1 MFKRCSACFLA
12 LVLLLGLLPGVR
24 AESAVIASGTAGEDI
39 TWTLL
44 ENGVLEL
51 SGTGAMEDFRNYGK
65 APWYSNRSKILEIR
79 VGSGI
84 TTLGNNA
91 FGGCDR
97 ATSVSL
103 PASLKRIGKNAF
115 TNCKALTVVTVPE
128 GVTELGNNAFS
139 SCTNLAQISLPGS
152 LRTIGLGAF
161 YKCEALTAFA
171 IPEGVTRMGDKVFS
185 ECKALE
191 MVSLPSTLEQIGEQ
205 VFYFCPKLTVITVAE
220 GNESFCVDGQ
230 YALYDRGM
238 TTLLAV
244 PGGFRGTFVIPDTVT
259 TVVPAAGSRCSGMT
273 GVQIP
278 DSVTTLGRYA
288 FANNSLSH
296 VTVPGS
302 ITVIPDGCFFYNEEL
317 ASVSIPETVTEI
329 GGSAFGYCEALASV
343 SIPETVTEIGGSAF
357 GYCEALTEITLP
369 ENLTA
374 LGEAAFWGC
383 RQLRSIVIPEGIR
396 ALESCIFYNCTNLQ
410 TVQLPSR
417 LESID
422 YWCFQDCTNL
432 RDLVLPDTLQT
443 IGANAFEGTASLTSI
458 VFPASIRELAAFS
471 FRNSGLTEMTFL
483 GDAPAFDLGL
493 GLEEYAF
500 GGVTATA
507 YYPMYNPTWTE
518 EVRQDY
524 SGKLTWVAVDNHTH
538 SWQTSCTEPRKCALC
553 GITEGEAP
561 GHDWKGLN
569 CTRCGEAR
577 ENPFTD
583 VAPESFY
590 FDAVLWAVEKGITAG
605 TDPGFFSPG
614 ASCNR
619 AQVVTFLWRAAGSPE
634 PKGSENPFADV
645 SAGSYYEKAV
655 LWAVE
660 QGITAGTDASH
671 FSPDQ
676 PCTRAQVVTFLWS
689 AAGKPDAAGE
699 NPFTDV
705 PAGAWFERAVLWAKE
720 TGITAGVSP
729 TQFGAEATCTRS
741 QVVTFLHAASDK

>member
-24 AESAVIASGTAGEDI
+24 AESAVIASGTAGDDI

-44 ENGVLEL
+44 ENGLLEL
-51 SGTGAMEDFRNYGK
+51 SGTGAMEDFRSYGK

-97 ATSVSL
+97 AASVSL
-103 PASLKRIGKNAF
+103 PASLTRIGQNAF
-115 TNCKALTVVTVPE
+115 TGCKALRSVTVPE
-128 GVTELGNNAFS
+128 GVTDLGNNAFS
-139 SCTNLAQISLPGS
+139 SCAALAQISLPGS

-161 YKCEALTAFA
+161 YKCDALTDFLV
-171 IPEGVTRMGDKVFS
+171 PEGVTSLGDKAFS
-185 ECKALE
+185 ECAALE
-191 MVSLPSTLEQIGEQ
+191 TVSLPASLEQIGNL
-205 VFYFCPKLTVITVAE
+205 VFNMCGRLTAITVAD
-220 GNESFCVDGQ
+220 GNDNFCHDEQ
-230 YALYDRGM
+230 YALYDREK

-244 PGGFRGTFVIPDTVT
+244 PGGFRGVFVIPDTVT
-259 TVVPAAGSRCSGMT
+259 TVADEAAEYCSGMT
-273 GVQIP
+273 GVLIP
-278 DSVTTLGRYA
+278 DSVTTLGRFA
-288 FANNSLSH
+288 FAYNSLSH

-329 GGSAFGYCEALASV
+329 GGSAFGYCEAL
-343 SIPETVTEIGGSAF
+343 
-357 GYCEALTEITLP
+357 TEITLP

-383 RQLRSIVIPEGIR
+383 WQLRSIVIPEGIR
-396 ALESCIFYNCTNLQ
+396 ALESSIFYDCMNLQ

-422 YWCFQDCTNL
+422 YWCFQDCSSL

-443 IGANAFEGTASLTSI
+443 IGTSAFEGTASLTSI
-458 VFPASIRELAAFS
+458 VFPASLRELSAVS

-483 GDAPAFDLGL
+483 GDAPVFNKSLGS
-493 GLEEYAF
+493 EEYAF

-583 VAPESFY
+583 VAPDSYY

-619 AQVVTFLWRAAGSPE
+619 AQVVTFLWRAAGSPD

-645 SAGSYYEKAV
+645 NSGSYYEKAV

-720 TGITAGVSP
+720 TGITAGVSH
-729 TQFGAEATCTRS
+729 TQFGADATCTRS
-741 QVVTFLHAASDK
+741 QVVTFLYAASGK

>member
-1 MFKRCSACFLA
+1 MFKRFSAYILA
-12 LVLLLGLLPGVR
+12 LVLLISLLPGVR
-24 AESAVIASGTAGEDI
+24 AQSAVIASGTAGDDI

-44 ENGVLEL
+44 ENGLLEL
-51 SGTGAMEDFRNYGK
+51 SGTGAMEDFRSYGK

-97 ATSVSL
+97 AAGVSL
-103 PASLKRIGKNAF
+103 PAGLKRIGQNAF
-115 TNCKALTVVTVPE
+115 TNCKALTVVTVPD

-152 LRTIGLGAF
+152 LRTIGLGVF
-161 YKCEALTAFA
+161 YKCDALTAFA
-171 IPEGVTRMGDKVFS
+171 IPEGVTTMGDKVFS

-244 PGGFRGTFVIPDTVT
+244 PGGFRGVFRIPDTVT
-259 TVVPAAGSRCSGMT
+259 TVVDEAAEYCSGMT

-278 DSVTTLGRYA
+278 DSVTTMGRFA
-288 FANNSLSH
+288 FAYNSLSH

-302 ITVIPDGCFFYNEEL
+302 ITVIPDGCFFYNE
-317 ASVSIPETVTEI
+317 
-329 GGSAFGYCEALASV
+329 ALTSV

-383 RQLRSIVIPEGIR
+383 WQLRSIVIPEGIR
-396 ALESCIFYNCTNLQ
+396 ALESSIFYNCMNLQ

-422 YWCFQDCTNL
+422 YWCFQNCTSL
-432 RDLVLPDTLQT
+432 RDLVLPDTLKT
-443 IGANAFEGTASLTSI
+443 IGASAFEGTASLTSI
-458 VFPASIRELAAFS
+458 VFPASLRELSAVS

-483 GDAPAFDLGL
+483 GDAPVFNKSLGS
-493 GLEEYAF
+493 EEYAF

-577 ENPFTD
+577 ENPFVDTD
-583 VAPESFY
+583 PEGFY
-590 FDAVLWAVEKGITAG
+590 FDAVLWAVEGGITVG
-605 TDPGFFSPG
+605 TDENHFSPDG
-614 ASCNR
+614 TCSRAHVVTFLWRAAGKPEPEISTDPFVDVKQGSFCEKAVRWAVEQGITVGTDDDHFSPEEPCNR
-619 AQVVTFLWRAAGSPE
+619 AQVVTFLWRAAG
-634 PKGSENPFADV
+634 
-645 SAGSYYEKAV
+645 
-655 LWAVE
+655 
-660 QGITAGTDASH
+660 Q
-671 FSPDQ
+671 
-676 PCTRAQVVTFLWS
+676 
-689 AAGKPDAAGE
+689 PDADGE
-699 NPFTDV
+699 IPFTDV
-705 PAGAWFERAVLWAKE
+705 PADAWYAEPVRWAVEK
-720 TGITAGVSP
+720 GITQGVSA
-729 TQFGAEATCTRS
+729 TEFGTGGTCTRA
-741 QVVTFLHAASDK
+741 QAVTFLQRTFG

>member
-1 MFKRCSACFLA
+1 MFKRFSAYILA
-12 LVLLLGLLPGVR
+12 LVLILSLLPGVR
-24 AESAVIASGTAGEDI
+24 AESAVIASGTAGDDI

-44 ENGVLEL
+44 ENGLLEL
-51 SGTGAMEDFRNYGK
+51 SGTGAMEDFRSYGK

-97 ATSVSL
+97 AAGVSL

-115 TNCKALTVVTVPE
+115 TGCKALRSVTVPE

-161 YKCEALTAFA
+161 YKCDALTAFA
-171 IPEGVTRMGDKVFS
+171 IPEGVTTMGDKVFS
-185 ECKALE
+185 ECAALE
-191 MVSLPSTLEQIGEQ
+191 TVSLPASLEQIGEL
-205 VFYFCPKLTVITVAE
+205 VFHMCGRLTAITVAD
-220 GNESFCVDGQ
+220 GNDSFCHDEQ
-230 YALYDRGM
+230 YALYDREK

-244 PGGFRGTFVIPDTVT
+244 PGGFRGVFRIPDTVT
-259 TVVPAAGSRCSGMT
+259 TVAEEAAEYCSGMT
-273 GVQIP
+273 GVRIP

-288 FANNSLSH
+288 FAYNSLSH
-296 VTVPGS
+296 VTVPES
-302 ITVIPDGCFFYNEEL
+302 ITVIPDGCFFYNEE
-317 ASVSIPETVTEI
+317 
-329 GGSAFGYCEALASV
+329 LASV

-383 RQLRSIVIPEGIR
+383 WQLRSIVIPEGIR
-396 ALESCIFYNCTNLQ
+396 ALESSVFYDCMNLQ

-422 YWCFQDCTNL
+422 YWCFQDCSSL

-443 IGANAFEGTASLTSI
+443 IGASAFEGTASLRSI
-458 VFPASIRELAAFS
+458 VFPASLRELSAVS

-483 GDAPAFDLGL
+483 GDAPVFNKSLGS
-493 GLEEYAF
+493 EEYAF
-500 GGVTATA
+500 GGVTAIV

-577 ENPFTD
+577 ENPFVDTD
-583 VAPESFY
+583 PEGFY
-590 FDAVLWAVEKGITAG
+590 FDAVLWAVEGGITVG
-605 TDPGFFSPG
+605 TDENHFSPDG
-614 ASCNR
+614 SCSRAHVVTFLWRAAGKPEPEISTNPFVDVKQGSFCEKAVRWAVEQGITVGTDDDHFSPEEPCNR
-619 AQVVTFLWRAAGSPE
+619 AQVVTFLWRAAG
-634 PKGSENPFADV
+634 
-645 SAGSYYEKAV
+645 
-655 LWAVE
+655 
-660 QGITAGTDASH
+660 Q
-671 FSPDQ
+671 
-676 PCTRAQVVTFLWS
+676 
-689 AAGKPDAAGE
+689 PDADGE
-699 NPFTDV
+699 IPFTDV
-705 PAGAWFERAVLWAKE
+705 PADAWYAEPVRWAVEK
-720 TGITAGVSP
+720 GITQGVSAAE
-729 TQFGAEATCTRS
+729 FGTGGTCTRA
-741 QVVTFLHAASDK
+741 QAVTFLQRTFG

>member
-1 MFKRCSACFLA
+1 MFKRFSAYILA
-12 LVLLLGLLPGVR
+12 LVLLISLLPGVR
-24 AESAVIASGTAGEDI
+24 AQSAVIASGTAGDDI

-44 ENGVLEL
+44 ENGLLEL
-51 SGTGAMEDFRNYGK
+51 SGTGAMEDFRSYGK

-97 ATSVSL
+97 AAGVSL
-103 PASLKRIGKNAF
+103 PAGLKRIGQNAF
-115 TNCKALTVVTVPE
+115 TNCKALTVVTVPD

-161 YKCEALTAFA
+161 YKCDALTAFA
-171 IPEGVTRMGDKVFS
+171 IPEGVTTMGDKVFS
-185 ECKALE
+185 ECAALE
-191 MVSLPSTLEQIGEQ
+191 TVSLPASLEQIGEL
-205 VFYFCPKLTVITVAE
+205 VFHMCGRLTAITVAD
-220 GNESFCVDGQ
+220 GNDSFCHDEQ
-230 YALYDRGM
+230 YALYDREK

-244 PGGFRGTFVIPDTVT
+244 PGGFRGVFRIPDTVT
-259 TVVPAAGSRCSGMT
+259 TVVDEAAEYCSGMT

-278 DSVTTLGRYA
+278 DSVTTMGRFA
-288 FANNSLSH
+288 FAYNSLSH

-302 ITVIPDGCFFYNEEL
+302 ITVIPDGCFFYNE
-317 ASVSIPETVTEI
+317 
-329 GGSAFGYCEALASV
+329 ALTSV

-383 RQLRSIVIPEGIR
+383 WQLRSIVIPEGIR
-396 ALESCIFYNCTNLQ
+396 ALESSIFYNCMNLQ

-422 YWCFQDCTNL
+422 YWCFQNCTSL
-432 RDLVLPDTLQT
+432 RDLVLPDTLKT
-443 IGANAFEGTASLTSI
+443 IGASAFEGTASLTSI
-458 VFPASIRELAAFS
+458 VFPASLRELSAVS

-483 GDAPAFDLGL
+483 GDAPVFNKSLGS
-493 GLEEYAF
+493 EEYAF

-577 ENPFTD
+577 ENPFVDTD
-583 VAPESFY
+583 PEGFY
-590 FDAVLWAVEKGITAG
+590 FDAVLWAVEGGITVG
-605 TDPGFFSPG
+605 TDENHFSPDG
-614 ASCNR
+614 TCSRAHVVTFLWRAAGKPEPEISTDPFVDVKQGSFCEKAVRWAVEQGITVGTDDDHFSPEEPCNR
-619 AQVVTFLWRAAGSPE
+619 AQVVTFLWRAAG
-634 PKGSENPFADV
+634 
-645 SAGSYYEKAV
+645 
-655 LWAVE
+655 
-660 QGITAGTDASH
+660 Q
-671 FSPDQ
+671 
-676 PCTRAQVVTFLWS
+676 
-689 AAGKPDAAGE
+689 PDADGE
-699 NPFTDV
+699 IPFTDV
-705 PAGAWFERAVLWAKE
+705 PADAWYAEPVRWAVEK
-720 TGITAGVSP
+720 GITQGVSA
-729 TQFGAEATCTRS
+729 TEFGTGGTCSRA
-741 QVVTFLHAASDK
+741 QAVTFLQRTFG

>member
-1 MFKRCSACFLA
+1 MFKRFSAYILA
-12 LVLLLGLLPGVR
+12 LVLILSLLPGVR
-24 AESAVIASGTAGEDI
+24 AQSAVIASGTAGDDI

-44 ENGVLEL
+44 ENGLLEL
-51 SGTGAMEDFRNYGK
+51 SGTGAMEDYRNYGK

-97 ATSVSL
+97 ATGVSL
-103 PASLKRIGKNAF
+103 PAGLKRIGKNAF
-115 TNCKALTVVTVPE
+115 TGCKALRSVTVPE

-161 YKCEALTAFA
+161 YKCDALTAFA
-171 IPEGVTRMGDKVFS
+171 IPEGVTTMGDKVFS
-185 ECKALE
+185 ECAALE
-191 MVSLPSTLEQIGEQ
+191 TVSLPASLEQIGEL
-205 VFYFCPKLTVITVAE
+205 VFHMCGRLTAITVAD
-220 GNESFCVDGQ
+220 GNDSFCHDEQ
-230 YALYDRGM
+230 YALYDREK

-244 PGGFRGTFVIPDTVT
+244 PGAFRGVFRIPDTVT
-259 TVVPAAGSRCSGMT
+259 TVVDEAAEYCSGMT

-288 FANNSLSH
+288 FAYNSLSH
-296 VTVPGS
+296 VTVPDS

-317 ASVSIPETVTEI
+317 ASVSIPE
-329 GGSAFGYCEALASV
+329 S
-343 SIPETVTEIGGSAF
+343 VTEIGGSAF

-383 RQLRSIVIPEGIR
+383 WQLRSIVIPEGIR
-396 ALESCIFYNCTNLQ
+396 ALESSIFYNCTNLQ

-422 YWCFQDCTNL
+422 YWCFQDCTSL
-432 RDLVLPDTLQT
+432 RDLVLPDTLKT
-443 IGANAFEGTASLTSI
+443 IGTNAFEGTASLTSI
-458 VFPASIRELAAFS
+458 VFPASLRELSAVS

-483 GDAPAFDLGL
+483 GDAPVFNKSLGS
-493 GLEEYAF
+493 EEYAF

-577 ENPFTD
+577 ENPFVDTD
-583 VAPESFY
+583 PEGFY
-590 FDAVLWAVEKGITAG
+590 FDAVLWAVEGGITVG
-605 TDPGFFSPG
+605 TDENHFNPDGPCSRAHVVTFLWRAAGKPEPEISTNPFVDVKQGSFCEKAVRWAVEQGITVGTDDDHFSPEEP
-614 ASCNR
+614 CNR
-619 AQVVTFLWRAAGSPE
+619 AQVVTFLWRAAG
-634 PKGSENPFADV
+634 
-645 SAGSYYEKAV
+645 
-655 LWAVE
+655 
-660 QGITAGTDASH
+660 Q
-671 FSPDQ
+671 
-676 PCTRAQVVTFLWS
+676 
-689 AAGKPDAAGE
+689 PDADGE
-699 NPFTDV
+699 IPFTDV
-705 PAGAWFERAVLWAKE
+705 PADAWYAEPVRWAVEK
-720 TGITAGVSP
+720 GITQGVSA
-729 TQFGAEATCTRS
+729 TEFGTEGTCTRA
-741 QVVTFLHAASDK
+741 QAVTFLHRTFG

>member
-1 MFKRCSACFLA
+1 MFKRFSAYILA
-12 LVLLLGLLPGVR
+12 LVLILSLLPGVR
-24 AESAVIASGTAGEDI
+24 AQSAVIASGTAGDDI

-44 ENGVLEL
+44 ENGLLEL
-51 SGTGAMEDFRNYGK
+51 SGTGAMEDFRSYGK

-97 ATSVSL
+97 AAGVSL
-103 PASLKRIGKNAF
+103 PAGLKRIGQNAF
-115 TNCKALTVVTVPE
+115 TGCKALRSVTVPE

-161 YKCEALTAFA
+161 YKCDALTAFA
-171 IPEGVTRMGDKVFS
+171 IPEGVTSLGNKVFS

-329 GGSAFGYCEALASV
+329 GGSAFGYCEAL
-343 SIPETVTEIGGSAF
+343 
-357 GYCEALTEITLP
+357 TEITLP

-383 RQLRSIVIPEGIR
+383 WQLRSIVIPEGIR
-396 ALESCIFYNCTNLQ
+396 ALESSIFYNCTNLQ

-422 YWCFQDCTNL
+422 YWCFQDCSSL

-443 IGANAFEGTASLTSI
+443 IGTSAFEGTASLTSI
-458 VFPASIRELAAFS
+458 VFPASLRELSAVS

-483 GDAPAFDLGL
+483 GDAPVFNKSLGS
-493 GLEEYAF
+493 EEYAF

-577 ENPFTD
+577 ENPFVDTD
-583 VAPESFY
+583 PEGFY
-590 FDAVLWAVEKGITAG
+590 FDAVLWAVEGGITVG
-605 TDPGFFSPG
+605 TDENHFSPDSSCSRAHVVTFLWRAAG
-614 ASCNR
+614 KPEPEISTNPFMDVKQGSFCEKAVRWAVEQGITVGTDDDHFSPEEPCNR
-619 AQVVTFLWRAAGSPE
+619 AQVVTFLWRAAG
-634 PKGSENPFADV
+634 
-645 SAGSYYEKAV
+645 
-655 LWAVE
+655 
-660 QGITAGTDASH
+660 Q
-671 FSPDQ
+671 
-676 PCTRAQVVTFLWS
+676 
-689 AAGKPDAAGE
+689 PDADGE
-699 NPFTDV
+699 IPFTDV
-705 PAGAWFERAVLWAKE
+705 PADAWYAEPVRWAVEK
-720 TGITAGVSP
+720 GITQGVSA
-729 TQFGAEATCTRS
+729 TEFGTGGTCTRA
-741 QVVTFLHAASDK
+741 QAVTFLQRTFG

>member
-1 MFKRCSACFLA
+1 MFKRFFACFLA
-12 LVLLLGLLPGVR
+12 LVLILSLLPGVR
-24 AESAVIASGTAGEDI
+24 AQSAVIASGTAGDDI

-44 ENGVLEL
+44 ENGLLEL
-51 SGTGAMEDFRNYGK
+51 SGTGAMEDFRSYGK

-97 ATSVSL
+97 AAGVSL
-103 PASLKRIGKNAF
+103 PAGLKRIGQNAF
-115 TNCKALTVVTVPE
+115 TGCKALRSVTVPE

-139 SCTNLAQISLPGS
+139 SCAALAQISLPGS

-161 YKCEALTAFA
+161 YKCDALTDFLV
-171 IPEGVTRMGDKVFS
+171 PEGVTSLGDKAFS
-185 ECKALE
+185 ECAALE
-191 MVSLPSTLEQIGEQ
+191 TVSLPASLEQIGNL
-205 VFYFCPKLTVITVAE
+205 VFNMCGRLTAITVAD
-220 GNESFCVDGQ
+220 GNDNFCHDEQ
-230 YALYDRGM
+230 YALYDREK

-244 PGGFRGTFVIPDTVT
+244 PGGFRGVFVIPDTVT
-259 TVVPAAGSRCSGMT
+259 TVADEAAEYCSGMT
-273 GVQIP
+273 GVLIP
-278 DSVTTLGRYA
+278 DAVTTLGRFA
-288 FANNSLSH
+288 FAYNSLSH
-296 VTVPGS
+296 VTVPES
-302 ITVIPDGCFFYNEEL
+302 ITVIPDGCFFYNEE
-317 ASVSIPETVTEI
+317 
-329 GGSAFGYCEALASV
+329 LASV

-383 RQLRSIVIPEGIR
+383 WQLRSIVIPEGIR
-396 ALESCIFYNCTNLQ
+396 ALESSIFYNCTNLQ

-422 YWCFQDCTNL
+422 YWCFQDCTSL
-432 RDLVLPDTLQT
+432 RDLVLPDTLKT
-443 IGANAFEGTASLTSI
+443 IGANAFEDTTSLTSI

-483 GDAPAFDLGL
+483 GDAPALDLGL

-561 GHDWKGLN
+561 GHDWKGLS

-583 VAPESFY
+583 VAPESYY

-605 TDPGFFSPG
+605 TDAGVFSPG

-634 PKGSENPFADV
+634 PGRSENPFADV
-645 SAGSYYEKAV
+645 GAGSYYEKAV

-660 QGITAGTDASH
+660 KGITAGTDACH
-671 FSPDQ
+671 FAPDQ
-676 PCTRAQVVTFLWS
+676 LCTRAQVVTFLWS
-689 AAGKPDAAGE
+689 AAGKPAAAGE
-699 NPFTDV
+699 NSFTDV

-729 TQFGAEATCTRS
+729 TRFGAEATCNRA
-741 QVVTFLHAASDK
+741 QVVTFLYAAGGK